1 MSIALTAERLCK
13 TYGRGNTSVT
23 ALDKV
28 SLSLN
33 SGEIAALL
41 GPSGAGKSTLLTIL
55 GLI

>member
-1 MSIALTAERLCK
+1 MSIALTAENLCK
-13 TYGRGNTSVT
+13 TYGRGNTSVL

-41 GPSGAGKSTLLTIL
+41 GPSGAGK
-55 GLI
+55 